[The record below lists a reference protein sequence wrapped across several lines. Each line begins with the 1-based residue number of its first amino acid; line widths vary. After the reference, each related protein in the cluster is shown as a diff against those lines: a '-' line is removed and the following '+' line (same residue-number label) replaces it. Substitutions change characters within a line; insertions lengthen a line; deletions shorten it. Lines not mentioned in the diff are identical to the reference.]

1 MLMTMKPLLLAA
13 LGLALALPAAAQTA
27 SCQGQPRCAEV
38 ASFAATVTDF
48 RTSTRDRYKVITAT
62 IRFQN
67 KLNRP
72 LILGFVEGSGVA
84 TDDQGNRYQLYGNE
98 AVRAMGIIN
107 RQGLDPKFVLE
118 PGQASDARFELT
130 WQARRSDIFGL
141 SFVLELAVRE
151 IIPVQGR
158 QYRLGVE
165 HALRIDGLGDQ
176 PAAPATP
183 AATAAPSA
191 AAAPAIPQGDLCAG
205 RPRCA
210 HPGPFV
216 AEVQNITSAL
226 TGAFP
231 GQKHVLRLNVRF
243 RNVTDQPLI
252 LGYSAKTSKIID
264 DLGNE
269 YYWGTAGT
277 YDTSVTGMGV
287 VQSQQANPEFA
298 LQPGES
304 RNATFQLFRSVGR
317 NPVGS
322 GFTWDFAVESLEVLP
337 SKQVRSLR
345 QYSLNFQDLTAR
357 TPAAGAPA
365 SRNQQTPAES
375 VQQLKDLFKR
385 KKN

>member
-1 MLMTMKPLLLAA
+1 MQRLTFTLLIAA
-13 LGLALALPAAAQTA
+13 LLPVLPATGQTP
-27 SCQGQPRCAEV
+27 SCAGQARCTEV
-38 ASFAATVTDF
+38 ASFTATVTDF
-48 RTSTRDRYKVITAT
+48 RTSVRDRYKVITAT

-84 TDDQGNRYQLYGNE
+84 TDDQGNRYQLYGDG

-118 PGQASDARFELT
+118 PGQASDARFEMT
-130 WQARRSDIFGL
+130 WQARRSDIIGL

-151 IIPVQGR
+151 ITPIQGR

-165 HALRIDGLGDQ
+165 HALRIEGLGDQ
-176 PAAPATP
+176 MAAPAAPA
-183 AATAAPSA
+183 AAPAPSA
-191 AAAPAIPQGDLCAG
+191 AAATIPQEDLCAG
-205 RPRCA
+205 KQRCA

-216 AEVQNITSAL
+216 AEVQNISGAL
-226 TGAFP
+226 TGSYP
-231 GQKHVLRLNVRF
+231 SQRHVLRINVRF

-252 LGYSAKTSKIID
+252 LGYSSGTSKIID

-269 YYWGTAGT
+269 YYWGSANT
-277 YDTSVTGMGV
+277 YDKSVTGMGV
-287 VQSQQANPEFA
+287 VQAREANPEFV

-304 RNATFQLFRSVGR
+304 RNATFQLFRSIGR
-317 NPVGS
+317 SQVGS
-322 GFTWDFAVESLEVLP
+322 GFTWDFAVETLEVLP

-345 QYSLNFQDLTAR
+345 QYSMNIQDLTAR
-357 TPAAGAPA
+357 PPAAGAPA
-365 SRNQQTPAES
+365 SRNQQQQTPAES

-385 KKN
+385 KKK

>member
-1 MLMTMKPLLLAA
+1 MQQLTFTLLIAA
-13 LGLALALPAAAQTA
+13 LLPAFPAAGQTP
-27 SCQGQPRCAEV
+27 SCAGQARCTEV
-38 ASFAATVTDF
+38 ASFTASVVDF
-48 RTSTRDRYKVITAT
+48 RTSVRDRYKVITTT

-84 TDDQGNRYQLYGNE
+84 TDDQGNRYQLYGDG

-118 PGQASDARFELT
+118 PGQASDARFEMT
-130 WQARRSDIFGL
+130 WQARRTDIIGL

-151 IIPVQGR
+151 ITPIQGR

-165 HALRIDGLGDQ
+165 HALRIEGLGDQ
-176 PAAPATP
+176 PAAPAAVP
-183 AATAAPSA
+183 APAPTA
-191 AAAPAIPQGDLCAG
+191 AAAPSIPQEDLCAG
-205 RPRCA
+205 KQRCA

-216 AEVQNITSAL
+216 AEVQNISGAL
-226 TGAFP
+226 TGP
-231 GQKHVLRLNVRF
+231 YPSQTHVLRINVRF

-252 LGYSAKTSKIID
+252 LGYSAGTSKIID

-269 YYWGTAGT
+269 YYWGSAAT
-277 YDTSVTGMGV
+277 YDKSVTGMGV
-287 VQSQQANPEFA
+287 VQAREANPEFV

-304 RNATFQLFRSVGR
+304 RNATFQLVRSIGR
-317 NPVGS
+317 SEVGS
-322 GFTWDFAVESLEVLP
+322 GFTWDFAVETLEVLP

-345 QYSLNFQDLTAR
+345 QYSMNIQDLTAR
-357 TPAAGAPA
+357 PPAAGAPA
-365 SRNQQTPAES
+365 SRNQQQQTPGEA

-385 KKN
+385 KKK

>member
-1 MLMTMKPLLLAA
+1 MQRLTFTLLMTA
-13 LGLALALPAAAQTA
+13 LLPAFPAAGQTP
-27 SCQGQPRCAEV
+27 SCAGQARCTEV
-38 ASFAATVTDF
+38 ASFTAAVTDF
-48 RTSTRDRYKVITAT
+48 RTSVRDRYKVITAT

-84 TDDQGNRYQLYGNE
+84 KDDQGNRYQLYGDG

-130 WQARRSDIFGL
+130 WQARRSDIIGL

-151 IIPVQGR
+151 ITPIQGR

-165 HALRIDGLGDQ
+165 HALRIEGLGDQ
-176 PAAPATP
+176 MAAPAAPA
-183 AATAAPSA
+183 AAPAPTA
-191 AAAPAIPQGDLCAG
+191 AAAAIPQEDLCAG
-205 RPRCA
+205 KQRCA

-216 AEVQNITSAL
+216 AEVLNISGAL
-226 TGAFP
+226 TGSYP
-231 GQKHVLRLNVRF
+231 TQRHVLRLNVRF

-252 LGYSAKTSKIID
+252 LGYSSGTSKIID

-269 YYWGTAGT
+269 YYWGSANT
-277 YDTSVTGMGV
+277 YDKSVTGMGV
-287 VQSQQANPEFA
+287 VQAREANPEFV

-304 RNATFQLFRSVGR
+304 RNATFQLFRSIGR
-317 NPVGS
+317 SQVGS
-322 GFTWDFAVESLEVLP
+322 GFTWDFAVETLEVLP

-345 QYSLNFQDLTAR
+345 QYSMNIQDLTAR
-357 TPAAGAPA
+357 PPAAGAPA
-365 SRNQQTPAES
+365 SRNQQQTPAES

-385 KKN
+385 KKK

>member
-1 MLMTMKPLLLAA
+1 MQRLTFTLLIAA
-13 LGLALALPAAAQTA
+13 LLPVLPATGQTP
-27 SCQGQPRCAEV
+27 SCAGQARCTEV
-38 ASFAATVTDF
+38 ASFTATVTDF
-48 RTSTRDRYKVITAT
+48 RTSVRDRYKVITAT

-84 TDDQGNRYQLYGNE
+84 TDDQGNRYQLYGDG

-118 PGQASDARFELT
+118 PGQASDARFEMT
-130 WQARRSDIFGL
+130 WQARRSDIIGL

-151 IIPVQGR
+151 ITPIQGR

-165 HALRIDGLGDQ
+165 HALRIEGLGDQ
-176 PAAPATP
+176 MAAPAAPA
-183 AATAAPSA
+183 AAPSPSA
-191 AAAPAIPQGDLCAG
+191 AAATIPQEDLCAG
-205 RPRCA
+205 KQRCA

-216 AEVQNITSAL
+216 AEVQNISGAL
-226 TGAFP
+226 TGSYP
-231 GQKHVLRLNVRF
+231 SQRHVLRINVRF

-252 LGYSAKTSKIID
+252 LGYSSGTSKIID

-269 YYWGTAGT
+269 YYWGSANT
-277 YDTSVTGMGV
+277 YDKSVTGMGV
-287 VQSQQANPEFA
+287 VQAREANPEFV

-304 RNATFQLFRSVGR
+304 RNATFQLFRSIGR
-317 NPVGS
+317 SQVGS
-322 GFTWDFAVESLEVLP
+322 GFTWDFAVETLEVLP

-345 QYSLNFQDLTAR
+345 QYSMNIQDLTAR
-357 TPAAGAPA
+357 PPAAGAPA
-365 SRNQQTPAES
+365 SRNQQQQTPAES

-385 KKN
+385 KKK

>member
-1 MLMTMKPLLLAA
+1 MRRLILTILMIAMLPSERAE
-13 LGLALALPAAAQTA
+13 GQTP
-27 SCQGQPRCAEV
+27 SCAGQARCTEV
-38 ASFAATVTDF
+38 ASFTATVTDF

-62 IRFQN
+62 VRFQN

-84 TDDQGNRYQLYGNE
+84 TDDQGNRYQLYGDA

-130 WQARRSDIFGL
+130 WQARRTDIIGL
-141 SFVLELAVRE
+141 SFMLEMAVRE
-151 IIPVQGR
+151 ISPIQGR

-165 HALRIDGLGDQ
+165 HALRFEGLGDQ
-176 PAAPATP
+176 AAAP
-183 AATAAPSA
+183 A
-191 AAAPAIPQGDLCAG
+191 AAAPVTATAATMPQEDLCAG
-205 RPRCA
+205 RPGSA
-210 HPGPFV
+210 HPRPGV
-216 AEVQNITSAL
+216 AEVQKIPAAL
-226 TGAFP
+226 TGRYP
-231 GQKHVLRLNVRF
+231 TQRHVLRLNVRF

-252 LGYSAKTSKIID
+252 LGYSSGTSKIID

-269 YYWGTAGT
+269 YYWGSAGT

-287 VQSQQANPEFA
+287 VQRNQANPEFV

-304 RNATFQLFRSVGR
+304 RNATFQLFRSIGRSQVGT
-317 NPVGS
+317 
-322 GFTWDFAVESLEVLP
+322 GFTWDFAVETLEVLP

-365 SRNQQTPAES
+365 GRNQQQQTPGEA
-375 VQQLKDLFKR
+375 VQQLKDLFK
-385 KKN
+385 KKK